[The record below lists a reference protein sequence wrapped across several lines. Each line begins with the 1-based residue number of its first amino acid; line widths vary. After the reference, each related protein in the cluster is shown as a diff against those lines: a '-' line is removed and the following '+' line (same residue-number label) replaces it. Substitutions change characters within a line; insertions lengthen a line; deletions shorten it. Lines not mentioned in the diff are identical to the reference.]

1 MLTEIDVNVRTGKL
15 LQRWRKEAKIS
26 QSQMAELLNVTRQT
40 IVLLETGRVNPKLF
54 TIFQYSYHTKH
65 HAIQSIPEIEGS
77 HLSPDQIK
85 VTSAVA
91 DRIKSFQSDETHGL
105 SFILFGSHGSDI
117 RAFIHLCAMYLHCP
131 LRDRQGIALQIINNY
146 QIAKEKGEIICPDSF
161 SPNVALVTEA
171 QQKGKQACLEGKE
184 SYYIGI

>member
-1 MLTEIDVNVRTGKL
+1 MLTEFECNTRTGKL
-15 LQRWRKEAKIS
+15 LQKWRKEAKIS
-26 QSQMAELLNVTRQT
+26 QAQMADLMNVTRQT
-40 IVLLETGRVNPKLF
+40 IILLETGKVNPKLF
-54 TIFQYSYHTKH
+54 TVFQYAYHTKH
-65 HAIQSIPEIEGS
+65 HASLSISEIEGS

-85 VTSAVA
+85 VTAAVA
-91 DRIKSFQSDETHGL
+91 DRIKSFRSDETHGL

-146 QIAKEKGEIICPDSF
+146 QIAKEKGELVCPDAF
-161 SPNVALVTEA
+161 LPDEVLVSKA
-171 QQKGKQACLEGKE
+171 QQAGKKACLEGKE